1 MQILTII
8 NYLRLCVNILL
19 GNRYKYYKGGGYM
32 NKYSQIFS
40 ALAALFTA
48 VAGIITAADKI
59 QNILKQQ

>member
-1 MQILTII
+1 
-8 NYLRLCVNILL
+8 
-19 GNRYKYYKGGGYM
+19 M